1 VGRPNLEKNLG
12 EKNFKNLNSNFFFF
26 SFFHKFFLKHFNFGG
41 PAGSVG
47 NDIIPA
53 GLANLKKIWGKKK
66 KKEQILFFIFS

>member
-1 VGRPNLEKNLG
+1 
-12 EKNFKNLNSNFFFF
+12 
-26 SFFHKFFLKHFNFGG
+26 LKHFNGGG